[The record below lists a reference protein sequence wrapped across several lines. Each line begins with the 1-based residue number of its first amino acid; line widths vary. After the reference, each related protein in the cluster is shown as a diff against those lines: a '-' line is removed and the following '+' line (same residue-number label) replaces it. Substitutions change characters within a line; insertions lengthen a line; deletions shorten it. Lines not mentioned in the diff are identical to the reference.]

1 MADID
6 KALPNEVRKEFEIPG
21 EEEVQETLV
30 EEIEAREQ
38 SPEGIEIEENEDGS
52 VDINLDPQTAA
63 PEGGDEH
70 YANLAEFLPDDV
82 LGKLASD
89 LSSKYQEY
97 VSSRKDWE
105 KTYTQGLDLLGFK
118 YDNRTEPFSG
128 ASGATHPVLAEAVT
142 QFQSLAYKEL
152 LPADGPVRT
161 QVMGLSTP
169 EKTQQAARVKDFM
182 NYQIMDQMKEY
193 EPEFDSMLFHL
204 PLSGSTFKKVYYD
217 DMEQRAVSK
226 FVPADDLIVPY
237 TATSL
242 DDAEAII
249 HRVKVSENDLRKQQV
264 AGFYK
269 DIDIGK
275 PSDQESEIDKKE
287 RELEGTSKSQNED
300 VYTLLECHI
309 DLDLEGFEDV
319 NQETG
324 EPSGI
329 KVPYLVTL
337 EENSREILSI
347 KRNYEVGDPKKNK
360 VQYFVHFKFLPG
372 LGFYGFGLIHM
383 IGGLSRTATSALR
396 QLLDA
401 GTLSNL
407 PAGFKMRGIR
417 IRDDAQSIQPGEFRD
432 VDAPGGNLRDSFMML
447 PFKEP
452 SQTLLQLMG
461 VVVTA
466 GQRFASIADLQ
477 VGDGNQQAAVGTTVA
492 LLERGSRTMSA
503 IHKRIYS
510 ALKNEF
516 RLMARVFKLYLPQE
530 YPYDVVGGQRMI
542 MQSDFDDRVD
552 ILPVADPNIF
562 SQTQRISLAQTE
574 LQLAQSNPQMHNMYA
589 AYRNIY
595 EALGVKNIDAVLIK
609 PQQPMPKD
617 PALEHIDALGGAQ
630 FQAFPGQDHRSHI
643 TSHLNFMATN
653 IARNNPM
660 VMASL
665 EKNIFEHISLMSQE
679 QVEIEFRDEMQQLQQ
694 MQMQAQ
700 QMGQQN
706 PQMAQQMQMQVQ
718 QMTQKIEARKAQLI
732 ADMMEEFM
740 NEEKKI
746 TSQFDNDPI
755 AKLRARELDL
765 RAQENARKEQES
777 KDRMDLDKMKAMMNQ
792 SNQDEKL
799 EQNEELAKLRADTSI
814 EKTILSKTIPSAD
827 SMMKNQGNMMP
838 KVSVFRSGND

>member
-21 EEEVQETLV
+21 EEEIQDTLV
-30 EEIEAREQ
+30 EEVQEQ
-38 SPEGIEIEENEDGS
+38 QESPDDVEVTENEDGS
-52 VDINLDPQTAA
+52 VDINLDPSTAT

-70 YANLAEFLPDDV
+70 YANLADFLPDDV
-82 LGKLASD
+82 LGRLASD

-97 VSSRKDWE
+97 VASRKDWE

-118 YDNRTEPFSG
+118 YDSRTEPFAG

-142 QFQSLAYKEL
+142 QFQALAYKEL
-152 LPADGPVRT
+152 LPANGPVRT
-161 QVMGLSTP
+161 QVLGAPTP
-169 EKTQQAARVKDFM
+169 EKSQQAQRVKDFM
-182 NYQIMDQMKEY
+182 NYQIMDMMKEY

-264 AGFYK
+264 AGFYR
-269 DIDIGK
+269 DIDVGK
-275 PSDQESEIDKKE
+275 PSNQESDVEKKE
-287 RELEGTSKSQNED
+287 RELEGVSKSQSDD
-300 VYTLLECHI
+300 VFTLLECHI
-309 DLDLEGFEDV
+309 DLDLEGFEDE

-329 KVPYLVTL
+329 KIPYIVTL
-337 EENSREILSI
+337 EEGSREILSI
-347 KRNYEVGDPKKNK
+347 KRNYEVGDPKKDK

-461 VVVTA
+461 VVVNA
-466 GQRFASIADLQ
+466 GQRFASIADMQ

-516 RLMARVFKLYLPQE
+516 KLMARVFKLYLPQE

-574 LQLAQSNPQMHNMYA
+574 LQLAQSNPQIHNLYA
-589 AYRNIY
+589 AYRNMY
-595 EALGVKNIDAVLIK
+595 EALGVKDIDQVLVK
-609 PQQPMPKD
+609 PEQPMPKD
-617 PALEHIDALGGAQ
+617 PALEHIDALGGKQ

-643 TSHLNFMATN
+643 TAHLNFMGTN

-679 QVEIEFRDEMQQLQQ
+679 QVELEFRNELQQLQQ
-694 MQMQAQ
+694 MQMQA
-700 QMGQQN
+700 QQN
-706 PQMAQQMQMQVQ
+706 PQMAQQMQMQIQ

-732 ADMMEEFM
+732 AEMMEEFM
-740 NEEKKI
+740 KEEQKI

-765 RAQENARKEQES
+765 RAQENARKEKEFQ
-777 KDRMDLDKMKAMMNQ
+777 DRIDLDKMKAMMNQ
-792 SNQDEKL
+792 SNQEDKL
-799 EQNEELAKLRADTSI
+799 DQNEELANLRADTSI

-827 SMMKNQGNMMP
+827 SMMKNEGSMIP
-838 KVSVFRSGND
+838 KVSVIRSGNE